1 LTHHVPV
8 RSAHKPAIGWLFA
21 LLLVSRAAFALNL
34 AADISQYAHTAWK
47 IRDGFIDSPIR
58 AITQTAD
65 GYLWLGTEDGLFRFD
80 GVKVARWQPPA
91 GTALPSTFV
100 RSLLSS
106 RDGTLWIGTLAGL
119 ASVKEGRV
127 TNYPAL
133 AGMGINGLAEDH
145 EGVVWAG
152 VTAVPF
158 GRVCAIRG
166 ASVTCGGDVGR
177 WATTVQEVGGYVWAA
192 TEAGL
197 WRWSPGAPQR
207 YRLNGSLN
215 SIVQAFTPDGTG
227 GLLVTTPSGLHQF
240 RAGSDA
246 GTVLSVNRR
255 GESIESVLRDRDGG
269 VWMGTNKGLVHFRN
283 GRTESFSR
291 SDGLSGDVVPVLFE
305 DREGTI
311 WAASSDGLDR
321 FRDYV
326 VLTFSERQGLSTGF
340 DGAVLGARDGSV
352 WLMSNGGRQL
362 MRWHNGGLS
371 VVSSPGA
378 TDRRVG
384 SFFEDSRDRI
394 WVSATDR
401 LGYFDHERFVT
412 VPGMAGGNVNAIA
425 EDAHGNLWVAYWTL
439 GLFRLGRGG
448 DVQQIPWSRFSRQA
462 PASGLAADP
471 ARGGLW
477 LGFTNGGVA
486 YWADEQV
493 RASYSA
499 ANGLGAGRVND
510 LRVERDSGVWV
521 ATAGGLSRIKDGGIV
536 TMTRRHGL
544 PCDGVN
550 AIIDDGAGSLWL
562 YLTCGLAK
570 IARDDLAAWAAA
582 SANNPQALPAIH
594 ATVFNSTDGLRSLTS
609 LSSYTPHAT
618 RSADGRLWLATF
630 DGVSVLDP
638 HHLPFNQ
645 LPPPVHVEQVVA
657 NRIAHDVASLGGG
670 PLQLPPLT
678 GDLQIDY
685 TALSLV
691 APERVMFRYK
701 LEGWDADWR
710 EAGTR
715 RQAFY
720 TNLPPRTYR
729 FRVTASNNS
738 GVWNDTGASLE
749 IAIAPRYYQTAWFW
763 PLVAGVVL
771 ASLWGTH
778 RLRVRVVE
786 KHEREITV
794 LNERLMKAQEQE
806 RMRIAGELHDGV
818 AQEMLAVTMML
829 GTAKRRMPADSPAMA
844 TLDKIQQKMIQ
855 VGTDIR
861 QISHDLHPPVLQEAG
876 LPEAIRSYCQEFT
889 ATSGIAIGCDADEGA
904 RKLSRGAALALYR
917 ILQEALGNA
926 VKHAGAKRMSVR
938 LTQSDGGVTLTVS
951 DNGVGFDRTRVAPSA
966 GMGLVTMRERASQL
980 GGTFDIESAPT
991 RGTTVTVTIPFR

>member
-1 LTHHVPV
+1 MDHVPV
-8 RSAHKPAIGWLFA
+8 RSAHRPAIGSIFA
-21 LLLVSRAAFALNL
+21 LLLVSRAAFALNP

-47 IRDGFIDSPIR
+47 IRDGFIDSPVN

-91 GTALPSTFV
+91 GKALPSTFV

-145 EGVVWAG
+145 EGVVWVG
-152 VTAVPF
+152 VTAVPY

-166 ASVTCGGDVGR
+166 ASVTCRGDVGR

-192 TEAGL
+192 TGAGL
-197 WRWSPGAPQR
+197 WRWSPGVPQR
-207 YRLNGSLN
+207 YRMNDPLN
-215 SIVQAFTPDGTG
+215 SLVQAFTPDGTG
-227 GLLVTTPSGLHQF
+227 GLLVTTPSGLRRF
-240 RAGSDA
+240 RAGSDE
-246 GTVLSVNRR
+246 GTVVSVNRR
-255 GESIESVLRDRDGG
+255 RESIQSVLRDRDGAA
-269 VWMGTNKGLVHFRN
+269 WIGTDKGLLHFHN
-283 GRTESFSR
+283 GRTDVFSR
-291 SDGLSGDVVPVLFE
+291 SDGLSGDLVSMLFE

-311 WAASSDGLDR
+311 WAASPSGLDR
-321 FRDYV
+321 FRDYAAIT
-326 VLTFSERQGLSTGF
+326 LSERQGLVATPV
-340 DGAVLGARDGSV
+340 GAVLGAADGSV
-352 WLMSNGGRQL
+352 WLTTDNLRQL
-362 MRWHNGGLS
+362 VRWHNGRLS
-371 VVSSPGA
+371 MVSSPSA
-378 TDRRVG
+378 ADRRVG
-384 SFFEDSRDRI
+384 SFFEDSRGRI

-401 LGYFDHERFVT
+401 FGYFEHERFVT
-412 VPGMAGGNVNAIA
+412 IPGMAGGNVNAMA

-439 GLFRLGRGG
+439 GLFRLSGGG
-448 DVQQIPWSRFSRQA
+448 DVQQIPWSRFARQD
-462 PASGLAADP
+462 PASTLAVDSMN
-471 ARGGLW
+471 GGLW
-477 LGFTNGGVA
+477 VGFTNGGVA
-486 YWADEQV
+486 YWADGQV

-510 LRVERDSGVWV
+510 LRVERGADVWV
-521 ATAGGLSRIKDGGIV
+521 ATAGGLSRINDGGIM

-550 AIIDDGAGSLWL
+550 SIIDDGAGSLWL

-582 SANNPQALPAIH
+582 SANNPQAQPVIH
-594 ATVFNSTDGLRSLTS
+594 ATVFNSADGIRSLTG
-609 LSSYTPHAT
+609 LSSYSPHAT
-618 RSADGRLWLATF
+618 RSADGRLWLATV
-630 DGVSVLDP
+630 DGVTVLDP

-657 NRIAHDVASLGGG
+657 NRTAHDVASLGGG

-678 GDLQIDY
+678 SDLQIDY
-685 TALSLV
+685 TGLSLV
-691 APERVMFRYK
+691 APEQVMFRYK
-701 LEGWDADWR
+701 LEGWDPDWR

-729 FRVTASNNS
+729 FRVTASNNN
-738 GVWNDTGASLE
+738 GVWNDTGASLD

-763 PLVAGVVL
+763 PLVAGLVL
-771 ASLWGTH
+771 ASLWAAH

-794 LNERLMKAQEQE
+794 LNEQLMKAQEQE

-829 GTAKRRMPADSPAMA
+829 GTARRRMPADSPALP
-844 TLDKIQQKMIQ
+844 TIDKIQQKMIQ

-889 ATSGIAIGCDADEGA
+889 VTSGIAIACDADDGA

-926 VKHAGAKRMSVR
+926 AKHAGARRVSVR
-938 LTQSDGGVTLTVS
+938 LTQTNGGVTLTVS
-951 DNGVGFDRTRVAPSA
+951 DNGVGFDRTRVTPSA
-966 GMGLVTMRERASQL
+966 GMGLITMRERASQL